1 METSE
6 GDEGDGMLDLLHTGE
21 LADVEVVVDSR
32 VFRCH
37 KAILG
42 ARSPVLK
49 AAFVHNMVE
58 KATGKINI
66 DGIESNTVEDMLK
79 YIYGGKI
86 ENLEDKATKLLAAA
100 DQYDL
105 KLLKKKCEELLCK
118 SLNISNCLD
127 YLILA
132 DMHSTDILKPLVI
145 RFVVENSREVVTQDN
160 WKEKLMTFTDVFAEV
175 FNELASQ
182 PPKKKQKC

>member
-1 METSE
+1 
-6 GDEGDGMLDLLHTGE
+6 
-21 LADVEVVVDSR
+21 
-32 VFRCH
+32 
-37 KAILG
+37 
-42 ARSPVLK
+42 
-49 AAFVHNMVE
+49 
-58 KATGKINI
+58 
-66 DGIESNTVEDMLK
+66 MLK

-86 ENLEDKATKLLAAA
+86 ENLEEKATKLLAAA

-145 RFVVENSREVVTQDN
+145 RLDCSFPKTLGSLSSFPGLWLKTA
-160 WKEKLMTFTDVFAEV
+160 EK
-175 FNELASQ
+175 
-182 PPKKKQKC
+182 

>member
-1 METSE
+1 
-6 GDEGDGMLDLLHTGE
+6 
-21 LADVEVVVDSR
+21 
-32 VFRCH
+32 
-37 KAILG
+37 
-42 ARSPVLK
+42 
-49 AAFVHNMVE
+49 
-58 KATGKINI
+58 
-66 DGIESNTVEDMLK
+66 MLK

-145 RFVVENSREVVTQDN
+145 RLVRP
-160 WKEKLMTFTDVFAEV
+160 
-175 FNELASQ
+175 LALLNDMHL
-182 PPKKKQKC
+182 K

>member
-1 METSE
+1 
-6 GDEGDGMLDLLHTGE
+6 
-21 LADVEVVVDSR
+21 
-32 VFRCH
+32 
-37 KAILG
+37 
-42 ARSPVLK
+42 
-49 AAFVHNMVE
+49 
-58 KATGKINI
+58 
-66 DGIESNTVEDMLK
+66 MLK

-86 ENLEDKATKLLAAA
+86 ENLEEKATKLLAAA

-145 RFVVENSREVVTQDN
+145 RWDCSFPKTLASIFLFSRFVVENSREVVTQEN

-175 FNELASQ
+175 DFLSLLI
-182 PPKKKQKC
+182 PSVMLSRSPS

>member
-1 METSE
+1 MKYLIV
-6 GDEGDGMLDLLHTGE
+6 GQC
-21 LADVEVVVDSR
+21 V
-32 VFRCH
+32 
-37 KAILG
+37 
-42 ARSPVLK
+42 
-49 AAFVHNMVE
+49 
-58 KATGKINI
+58 
-66 DGIESNTVEDMLK
+66 NTTQVEDMLK

-145 RFVVENSREVVTQDN
+145 RLVWPLFHTRHQSNSLPQICGGEQ
-160 WKEKLMTFTDVFAEV
+160 
-175 FNELASQ
+175 
-182 PPKKKQKC
+182 

>member
-1 METSE
+1 
-6 GDEGDGMLDLLHTGE
+6 
-21 LADVEVVVDSR
+21 
-32 VFRCH
+32 
-37 KAILG
+37 
-42 ARSPVLK
+42 
-49 AAFVHNMVE
+49 
-58 KATGKINI
+58 
-66 DGIESNTVEDMLK
+66 MLK

-145 RFVVENSREVVTQDN
+145 RLVRPLVLLNDTSNNVTLKLRFVVENSREVVTQEN

-175 FNELASQ
+175 QIEEKHMIKLLSQ
-182 PPKKKQKC
+182 LH

>member
-1 METSE
+1 MSSLISLNCTQ
-6 GDEGDGMLDLLHTGE
+6 
-21 LADVEVVVDSR
+21 
-32 VFRCH
+32 
-37 KAILG
+37 
-42 ARSPVLK
+42 
-49 AAFVHNMVE
+49 
-58 KATGKINI
+58 
-66 DGIESNTVEDMLK
+66 VEDMLK

-145 RFVVENSREVVTQDN
+145 RSVPLASAPTIITQTLILRFVVENSREVVTQEN

-175 FNELASQ
+175 
-182 PPKKKQKC
+182 